1 MKLNLFI
8 VYKYH
13 PKKMKHL
20 NKKTTTN
27 KQIALGIV
35 ILSFDLVGRRVVFSG
50 AKFMP

>member
-20 NKKTTTN
+20 NKKNNN